1 MKTNKKQTTKQ
12 IKAQEI
18 TKFYYER
25 LNKQNKAQEI
35 RDSFVIG
42 MRQGC
47 QIVALIVFVIV
58 AYFIIRV
65 ML

>member
-25 LNKQNKAQEI
+25 LNKQIKAQEI

>member
-12 IKAQEI
+12 I
-18 TKFYYER
+18 
-25 LNKQNKAQEI
+25 KAQEI

>member
-25 LNKQNKAQEI
+25 LNEQIKAQEI